1 MKRFT
6 RFLIAVMAMPLMFG
20 GLVGAQQNPSTPW
33 RIQMSDPTTADQ
45 LRSFNIEF
53 TALSVEP
60 TDRIT
65 VQLLQT
71 GSPVGDPVVTQDR
84 NGGSGVF
91 RVTVPEDGIYVYNLE
106 ASSRSFEDT
115 KTTDSRTVR
124 VSTPEDEITII
135 EVGPDL
141 TPEEEAALIE
151 AGAAAGPGADAAA
164 DTEVEGEIT
173 DEAAVTD
180 EDGEVLGVDDDDEED
195 ENGEVLGIDD
205 EEAIGWLAGGLLVA
219 ALAAA
224 LWYVF
229 RRRRNADAS

>member
-1 MKRFT
+1 
-6 RFLIAVMAMPLMFG
+6 MAMPLMFG
-20 GLVGAQQNPSTPW
+20 GLVGAQGNFW
-33 RIQMSDPTTADQ
+33 KIEMSDPTTTDQ

-53 TALSVEP
+53 TALSVNP
-60 TDRIT
+60 TDQIT
-65 VQLLQT
+65 VTLVEGTQSIT
-71 GSPVGDPVVTQDR
+71 SVTTPGG
-84 NGGSGVF
+84 GGSGAF
-91 RVTVPEDGIYVYNLE
+91 NVTVGSDGVYSYRLDATNSGDPGE
-106 ASSRSFEDT
+106 VRST
-115 KTTDSRTVR
+115 STRNVR
-124 VSTPEDEITII
+124 VVTPEDDVTVI
-135 EVGPDL
+135 EVDPDL
-141 TPEEEAALIE
+141 TPEEEAALLE
-151 AGAAAGPGADAAA
+151 GAAGVGPGADT
-164 DTEVEGEIT
+164 DTEATGEIT

>member
-1 MKRFT
+1 
-6 RFLIAVMAMPLMFG
+6 MAAPLMVG
-20 GLVGAQQNPSTPW
+20 GLVGAQGNFW
-33 RIQMSDPTTADQ
+33 KIEMSDPTTGNQ

-60 TDRIT
+60 TDQIT

-71 GSPVGDPVVTQDR
+71 GSLVGDPVTTQDR
-84 NGGSGVF
+84 NDGSGVF
-91 RVTVPEDGIYVYNLE
+91 RVTVPEDGVYVYNLS
-106 ASSRSFEDT
+106 ATSQSFEDT

-124 VSTPEDEITII
+124 VSTPEDEISII
-135 EVGPDL
+135 EIEPDL

-151 AGAAAGPGADAAA
+151 AGTAAGPGADVAQ

-180 EDGEVLGVDDDDEED
+180 EDNEVLGVEDEEED
-195 ENGEVLGIDD
+195 EDGEVLGIED
-205 EEAIGWLAGGLLVA
+205 EDTIGWLAGGLLVA